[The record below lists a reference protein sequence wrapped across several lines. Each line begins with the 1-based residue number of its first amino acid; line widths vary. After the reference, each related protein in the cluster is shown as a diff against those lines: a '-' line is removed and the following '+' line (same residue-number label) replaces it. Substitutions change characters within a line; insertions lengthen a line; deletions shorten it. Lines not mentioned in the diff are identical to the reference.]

1 MKPDRMSVRLHLR
14 RMRAIGVVVDLI
26 ERLVVEVVDA
36 RRVVRCSDT
45 STSEPPRSKRGY
57 EPNSSPRLTR

>member
-26 ERLVVEVVDA
+26 ERLVVAVVDV
-36 RRVVRCSDT
+36 RRWGVIDSVPEGATVGS
-45 STSEPPRSKRGY
+45 STHNIHQVTCP
-57 EPNSSPRLTR
+57 